1 MCEDWWCTYHD
12 EHFYDCECI
21 LEEWMDEM
29 DGFSDLIHQYNFKI
43 KEYKVSMLPLSGLNQ
58 HYIMLHTFNQISQ
71 LR

>member
-43 KEYKVSMLPLSGLNQ
+43 KELPYGTATAPEDIEELVEFYS
-58 HYIMLHTFNQISQ
+58 TKTTA
-71 LR
+71 